1 MGRYVVREAE
11 EYYDMDDCDA
21 RGYPKKKIRYTGE
34 EYETTVDPNGE
45 YVESGPDGW
54 EIHTVICQKKVQAS
68 PLTLR
73 KTSLDLIVGEEST
86 VGVSGNYS
94 YGVKSS
100 DKAVA
105 TAEVVGDWGI
115 RVYAMSKGT
124 ATIRVTDIKSG
135 QKASFTV
142 TVKELCP
149 DGNHPHMIDLG
160 LPSGTKW
167 ACCNVGATRPEK
179 YGCFYAWG
187 ETEEKDYYDRNNY
200 THCDGSEYS
209 NLGSDIAGTKYD
221 VAHVKW
227 GGNWQMP
234 SLDQFQELLDH
245 CESEWTYINRAG
257 GRKFTSKINGNTIF
271 LPAGGTREDDFR
283 AFGGGGY
290 YLSSTQGSM
299 RLNQTCGLSFD
310 PSHANCI
317 DGFKRHQGFAV
328 RPVSK

>member
-54 EIHTVICQKKVQAS
+54 EIHTVICQGKVPTS
-68 PLTLR
+68 PLTLN
-73 KTSLDLIVGEEST
+73 KTSLDLIVGEESS
-86 VGVSGNYS
+86 VYVSGNYS

-135 QKASFTV
+135 QEASFTV

-149 DGNHPHMIDLG
+149 DGNHPHLINLG

-167 ACCNVGATRPEK
+167 ACCNVGATRPEE
-179 YGCFYAWG
+179 YGGNYAWG
-187 ETEEKDYYDRNNY
+187 ETEEKDHYDWDNY
-200 THCDGSEYS
+200 THCDGSEES
-209 NLGSDIAGTKYD
+209 CHDLGRDIAGTKYD

-234 SLDQFQELLDH
+234 SIDQVQELLDN
-245 CESEWTYINRAG
+245 CKSEWTHLNGVG
-257 GRKFTSKINGNTIF
+257 GRKFTSKINGNSIF
-271 LPAGGTREDDFR
+271 LRAGGNW
-283 AFGGGGY
+283 GGY
-290 YLSSTQGSM
+290 FPGCGYYMSSMQSPSRSYNIG
-299 RLNQTCGLSFD
+299 GLSFD
-310 PSHANCI
+310 PSYAHWI
-317 DGFKRHQGFAV
+317 IGYGRHQGYKV
-328 RPVSK
+328 RPVTK